1 MSSIF
6 ISKALPITS
15 ADDIR
20 AKFDELELGVID
32 SIDMKEYDRDGSTF
46 KKFWIHYS
54 SLSKEEHAVRLM
66 ERIISNEKRQSS
78 GEIVP
83 TGDIPRIVYGNNRRT
98 GKDMYW
104 QVFACKTPAER
115 HAAQEAKLT
124 APKVRIVM

>member
-1 MSSIF
+1 
-6 ISKALPITS
+6 
-15 ADDIR
+15 
-20 AKFDELELGVID
+20 
-32 SIDMKEYDRDGSTF
+32 
-46 KKFWIHYS
+46 
-54 SLSKEEHAVRLM
+54 M
-66 ERIISNEKRQSS
+66 ERIISNEKRQLS

-115 HAAQEAKLT
+115 QAAQESKLT